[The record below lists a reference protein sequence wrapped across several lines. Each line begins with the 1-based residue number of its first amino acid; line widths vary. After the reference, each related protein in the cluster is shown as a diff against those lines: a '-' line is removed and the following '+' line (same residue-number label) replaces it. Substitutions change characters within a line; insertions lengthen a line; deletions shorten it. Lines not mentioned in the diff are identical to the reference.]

1 MLALATLPFEL
12 AAGVSVGPLTLTN
25 VELLISG
32 ALGLWLALLAAERRA
47 PAVPRWLAGCAAVL
61 VSMLLLSAALAAD
74 ERSGAIRFA
83 LRQGQGALLALCIAD
98 TLRRSGGAGRL
109 AGALLAGAGL
119 SAALGLVE
127 LSEAPAALALLAP
140 FKSES
145 TYMGGLIRLS
155 ATFSYANTAAQ
166 YYEALLPLSVLL
178 LIAGDRGQGTGD
190 RGAQLG
196 RRSPQVNHEAHE
208 VHEGRAAAVSASW
221 PSWFKPSGHFHL
233 SVLVLGALLVLA
245 TLFTYSRAALLVT
258 ALLLLLL
265 PVAAGLS
272 WGRAALG
279 RIGLAC
285 LGLLAVIVGVAAAS
299 PTFRLRVSEPEVANW
314 YSARYQPAPL
324 ATLAPNELRPV
335 PITLRNSGRIA
346 WDHAGTRPVRLAY
359 HWIDATTGQIV
370 RFEGRRTPLPHT
382 IQPGAAVALI
392 ATVQAPERPGR
403 YILAWDML
411 REYIGR
417 GWFSQM
423 GVPPARVAVVVGGVP
438 SPGVKPPPSE
448 RPAALSSIMAQ
459 PGPPGRRAL
468 WGVALELWRE
478 RPLLGIGPDVFRHIY
493 GPRLGLTLFDSRV
506 HTNNLYLELLTGAG
520 VLGLG
525 AFLALIACCLW
536 AGWRALTDDR
546 RPTTDDS
553 PPETKG
559 AVSRI
564 EAWSST
570 VHRPP
575 SIVHRPSSTVLLGAL
590 LGIVAFLAHGMLD
603 VFLAFTPTYALLWS
617 LIGIVA
623 GLTAGAGERSGHLA
637 TYFEQE
643 PSPSTNIPGTAYA
656 YRL

>member
-32 ALGLWLALLAAERRA
+32 ALGLWLALLVAERRA

-61 VSMLLLSAALAAD
+61 VGSLLLSAALAAD

-98 TLRRSGGAGRL
+98 TLRRTGGGGRL
-109 AGALLAGAGL
+109 VGALLAGAGF

-178 LIAGDRGQGTGD
+178 LIVGHRAQGTRD

-196 RRSPQVNHEAHE
+196 REHARGQGAP
-208 VHEGRAAAVSASW
+208 RW
-221 PSWFKPSGHFHL
+221 HL
-233 SVLVLGALLVLA
+233 ALVLGPLLVLA

-285 LGLLAVIVGVAAAS
+285 VGLLAVIVGVAAVS

-346 WDHAGTRPVRLAY
+346 WDHAGTRPVQLAY

-382 IQPGAAVALI
+382 IQPGAAVALT

-423 GVPPARVAVVVGGVP
+423 GVPPGRMAVVVGGVP
-438 SPGVKPPPSE
+438 PPGVKPPPPE
-448 RPAALSSIMAQ
+448 RPAAPSSIMAQ

-468 WGVALELWRE
+468 WGVAIALWSE

-525 AFLALIACCLW
+525 AFLALIGCCLW
-536 AGWRALTDDR
+536 AGWRALTVH
-546 RPTTDDS
+546 RP
-553 PPETKG
+553 
-559 AVSRI
+559 
-564 EAWSST
+564 SST

-575 SIVHRPSSTVLLGAL
+575 STVLLGAL

-623 GLTAGAGERSGHLA
+623 GLAARPEREIGA
-637 TYFEQE
+637 
-643 PSPSTNIPGTAYA
+643 PGYV
-656 YRL
+656 L

>member
-12 AAGVSVGPLTLTN
+12 AVGVSVGPLTLTN

-32 ALGLWLALLAAERRA
+32 ALGLWLALLATERRA
-47 PAVPRWLAGCAAVL
+47 PAVPRWLAGCAAAL
-61 VSMLLLSAALAAD
+61 VGSLLLSAALAAD

-98 TLRRSGGAGRL
+98 TLRRSGGASRL

-178 LIAGDRGQGTGD
+178 LIAGDRAQGIGD

-208 VHEGRAAAVSASW
+208 VHEGRAAAVSASWPSW

-285 LGLLAVIVGVAAAS
+285 VGLLAVIVGVAAVS

-324 ATLAPNELRPV
+324 AALAPNELRPV

-382 IQPGAAVALI
+382 IQPGATVALT

-423 GVPPARVAVVVGGVP
+423 GVPPAHVAVVVGGVP

-525 AFLALIACCLW
+525 AFLALIGCCLW
-536 AGWRALTDDR
+536 AGWRALT
-546 RPTTDDS
+546 
-553 PPETKG
+553 
-559 AVSRI
+559 
-564 EAWSST
+564 

-575 SIVHRPSSTVLLGAL
+575 SLVLLGAL

-623 GLTAGAGERSGHLA
+623 GLTAGAGERSGRQA
-637 TYFEQE
+637 T
-643 PSPSTNIPGTAYA
+643 
-656 YRL
+656 

>member
-32 ALGLWLALLAAERRA
+32 ALGLWLALLVAERRA

-61 VSMLLLSAALAAD
+61 VGSLLLSAALAAD

-98 TLRRSGGAGRL
+98 TLRRSGGASRL

-127 LSEAPAALALLAP
+127 LSEAGAALALLAP

-178 LIAGDRGQGTGD
+178 LIVGHRAQGTRD

-196 RRSPQVNHEAHE
+196 REHARGQGAP
-208 VHEGRAAAVSASW
+208 RW
-221 PSWFKPSGHFHL
+221 HL
-233 SVLVLGALLVLA
+233 ALGLGPLLVLA

-285 LGLLAVIVGVAAAS
+285 VGLLAVIVGVAAVS

-382 IQPGAAVALI
+382 IQPGAAVALT

-423 GVPPARVAVVVGGVP
+423 GVPPGRMAVVVGGVP
-438 SPGVKPPPSE
+438 PPGVKPPPPE
-448 RPAALSSIMAQ
+448 RPAAPSSIMAQ

-468 WGVALELWRE
+468 WGVAIALWSE

-525 AFLALIACCLW
+525 AFLALIGCCLW
-536 AGWRALTDDR
+536 AGWRALTVH
-546 RPTTDDS
+546 RP
-553 PPETKG
+553 
-559 AVSRI
+559 
-564 EAWSST
+564 SST

-575 SIVHRPSSTVLLGAL
+575 STVLLGAL

-623 GLTAGAGERSGHLA
+623 GLAARPEREIGA
-637 TYFEQE
+637 
-643 PSPSTNIPGTAYA
+643 PGYV
-656 YRL
+656 L

>member
-32 ALGLWLALLAAERRA
+32 ALGLWLALLVAERRA

-61 VSMLLLSAALAAD
+61 VGSLLLSAALAAD

-98 TLRRSGGAGRL
+98 TLRRTGGGGRL
-109 AGALLAGAGL
+109 VGALLAGAGF

-178 LIAGDRGQGTGD
+178 LIVGHRAQGTRD

-196 RRSPQVNHEAHE
+196 REHARGQGAP
-208 VHEGRAAAVSASW
+208 RW
-221 PSWFKPSGHFHL
+221 HL
-233 SVLVLGALLVLA
+233 ALVLGPLLVLA

-285 LGLLAVIVGVAAAS
+285 VGLLAVIVGVAAVS

-346 WDHAGTRPVRLAY
+346 WDHAGTRPVQLAY

-382 IQPGAAVALI
+382 IQPGAAVALT

-423 GVPPARVAVVVGGVP
+423 GVPPGRIAVVVGGVP
-438 SPGVKPPPSE
+438 PPGVKPPPPE
-448 RPAALSSIMAQ
+448 RPAAPSSIMAQ

-468 WGVALELWRE
+468 WGVAIALWSE

-525 AFLALIACCLW
+525 AFLALIGCCLW
-536 AGWRALTDDR
+536 AGWRALTVH
-546 RPTTDDS
+546 RP
-553 PPETKG
+553 
-559 AVSRI
+559 
-564 EAWSST
+564 SST

-575 SIVHRPSSTVLLGAL
+575 STVLLGAL

-623 GLTAGAGERSGHLA
+623 GLAARPEREIGA
-637 TYFEQE
+637 
-643 PSPSTNIPGTAYA
+643 PGYV
-656 YRL
+656 L

>member
-32 ALGLWLALLAAERRA
+32 ALGLWLALLVAERRA

-61 VSMLLLSAALAAD
+61 VGSLLLSAALAAD

-98 TLRRSGGAGRL
+98 TLRRTGGGGRL
-109 AGALLAGAGL
+109 VGALLAGAGF

-140 FKSES
+140 FKSET

-178 LIAGDRGQGTGD
+178 LIVGHRAQGTRD

-196 RRSPQVNHEAHE
+196 REHARGQGAP
-208 VHEGRAAAVSASW
+208 RW
-221 PSWFKPSGHFHL
+221 HL
-233 SVLVLGALLVLA
+233 ALVLGPLLVLA

-285 LGLLAVIVGVAAAS
+285 VGLLAVIVGVAAVS

-346 WDHAGTRPVRLAY
+346 WDHAGTRPVQLAY

-382 IQPGAAVALI
+382 IQPGAAVALT

-423 GVPPARVAVVVGGVP
+423 GVPPGRMAVVVGGVP
-438 SPGVKPPPSE
+438 PPGVKPPPPE
-448 RPAALSSIMAQ
+448 RPAAPSSIMAQ

-468 WGVALELWRE
+468 WGVAIALWSE

-525 AFLALIACCLW
+525 AFLALIGCCLW
-536 AGWRALTDDR
+536 AGWRALTVH
-546 RPTTDDS
+546 RP
-553 PPETKG
+553 
-559 AVSRI
+559 
-564 EAWSST
+564 SST

-575 SIVHRPSSTVLLGAL
+575 STVLLGAL

-623 GLTAGAGERSGHLA
+623 GLAARPEREIGA
-637 TYFEQE
+637 
-643 PSPSTNIPGTAYA
+643 PGYV
-656 YRL
+656 L